1 MSTQANTKRPYDR
14 ESYIMVVDD
23 DQTLLKF
30 FKIHLNKF
38 FSRVI
43 VVKNAKEAIDTLK
56 TKQIDLV
63 LSDMRM
69 PKVDGLQ
76 LLKKIRSQDASIPVY
91 LISGA
96 LLDEETEK
104 NIEELSDGFL
114 RKPFSVEEIH
124 KFIDDGMKRRDI
136 LRQLATLIPDN
147 KTLLSLVKGKTKSVK
162 MKSKKEQA
170 EADNLIG
177 QLKAS

>member
-1 MSTQANTKRPYDR
+1 MSTQTSKRPYDR
-14 ESYIMVVDD
+14 ESYIMIVDD

-56 TKQIDLV
+56 SKQIDLV

-76 LLKKIRSQDASIPVY
+76 LLKKIRTQDASIPVY

-96 LLDEETEK
+96 LLDDETEK
-104 NIEELSDGFL
+104 NISELSDGFL
-114 RKPFSVEEIH
+114 RKPFTVEEIH
-124 KFIDDGMKRRDI
+124 GFIDNGMKRREI
-136 LRQLATLIPDN
+136 LRQLATLVPDN
-147 KTLLSLVKGKTKSVK
+147 KTLLSLVKGKTKTVK
-162 MKSKKEQA
+162 LKTKKEQGEA
-170 EADNLIG
+170 EALIV
-177 QLKAS
+177 QLKAG